1 MFFLDY
7 LVLIAYNYKK
17 APKAPEFLLALC
29 ERADS
34 EKMLGGPL
42 SSWKILFSA

>member
-7 LVLIAYNYKK
+7 LFLIAYNYK
-17 APKAPEFLLALC
+17 KAPEFLLALC